1 MHSNRSNTP
10 KLIWLLC
17 LLLPLSSCVRYRDL
31 VNFREAP
38 LPTNQMER
46 IAQETQLRIQAN
58 DLLQITVSAGDSEE
72 AKLAASPFN
81 QTSNPN
87 QLGGL
92 FFQQQLQQQ
101 LAASGLSNYPLE
113 LLNGYFVNAE
123 GVVTLP
129 TLGAVRLG
137 GMTLVEAH
145 AHVLG
150 LLEPYLENPGLDIR
164 FLNLKVT
171 LFGEIARPGM
181 LRLSNPR
188 TTVLEAISAAGDLT
202 PFANR
207 RNVLVVREIEGQR
220 SYYKLNLTRGELFNS
235 PAFYLQ
241 QNDMIYI
248 EPLPIKIAAAPDLIG
263 RIISYTTAALS
274 VLTLVVALG
283 R

>member
-1 MHSNRSNTP
+1 MLSNRSNTRNTA
-10 KLIWLLC
+10 WLLC

-38 LPTNQMER
+38 LPFQQMER

-58 DLLQITVSAGDSEE
+58 DLLQITVSAGDSEA

-81 QTSNPN
+81 QPTSNN
-87 QLGGL
+87 QQGGF
-92 FFQQQLQQQ
+92 FFQQQQQQ
-101 LAASGLSNYPLE
+101 GGGQASYPLE
-113 LLNGYFVNAE
+113 LFNGYFVNAE

-207 RNVLVVREIEGQR
+207 RNVVVVREIEGQR

-263 RIISYTTAALS
+263 RVISYTTAALS
-274 VLTLVVALG
+274 VLTLIIALG

>member
-1 MHSNRSNTP
+1 
-10 KLIWLLC
+10 
-17 LLLPLSSCVRYRDL
+17 
-31 VNFREAP
+31 
-38 LPTNQMER
+38 
-46 IAQETQLRIQAN
+46 
-58 DLLQITVSAGDSEE
+58 
-72 AKLAASPFN
+72 
-81 QTSNPN
+81 
-87 QLGGL
+87 
-92 FFQQQLQQQ
+92 
-101 LAASGLSNYPLE
+101 
-113 LLNGYFVNAE
+113 
-123 GVVTLP
+123 
-129 TLGAVRLG
+129 
-137 GMTLVEAH
+137 MTLVEAH
-145 AHVLG
+145 AHVMG

-207 RNVLVVREIEGQR
+207 RNVLLIREVDGQR
-220 SYYKLNLTRGELFNS
+220 QYYHLNLARNELFAS

-241 QNDMIYI
+241 QNDLIYI

-274 VLTLVVALG
+274 VLTLIIALG